1 MSQTTITLAFEQWK
15 AQQGATGEPVL
26 LDEFVFASVPGLDPD
41 QPVDRNETLPPA
53 EQIVHRQAVSRKGV
67 VNDNAVVHSVVLG
80 ADVGD
85 FSFNWIG
92 LLNKA
97 SGTLA
102 MIVHAPLQQK
112 LKTAEGQQGN
122 VLTRS
127 FLMEYNGAQAET
139 GINTPA
145 ETWQIDFTA
154 RMAGMDERQRLENI
168 DIFGAAAFFGD
179 GYLVGKSGNQF
190 YVTKGTGY
198 VAGLRT
204 TLAENL
210 NITVTTRPVKVW
222 LDVCWTGTLTS
233 VWGVQSRI
241 TVADNLADYVQNG
254 VQHYVFAVAG
264 IDENGNITDLRP
276 KGTLNEQQASDALRK
291 HEQSRN
297 HPDATTREKGF
308 VQLSSD
314 TNSESESLA
323 ATPKAVKTAMD
334 NANGRLAKNS
344 NGGDIPDK
352 KQFARTIGAVTSTN
366 ITFNN
371 ASGWYKIATVVMPQ
385 ATSTA
390 VIKLYGGAGFNV
402 GLFEQAAI
410 SELVLRA
417 GNGSPVGIT
426 ATLWRRSPTSA
437 NEVAWVNTSGDNY
450 DIYINIGQHAYWL
463 IAQYDYTGNSNV
475 TLYSIP
481 EYSSVQPGNSTSGQ
495 TYTLFN
501 SLMKPTAGDV
511 GALPITGGRLNGPLG
526 IGTDNALGGNS
537 IVLGDNDTGFKQD
550 GDGIL
555 GIYANNARVGYID
568 NSGLHM
574 SVDVLTNG
582 GIRAGDGKRLSL
594 TSNNNSTMTATFNLW
609 GDANRPT
616 VIELDDDQGWH
627 LYSQRNP
634 DGSIVFTVNG
644 DITANTLRAGGAIYQ
659 NNGDIF
665 GSVWGNSWL
674 SLWINNNFVADV
686 QLGAGTSVTTWN
698 NAGSWPNTPGYV
710 VTSVWKD
717 NQGENIDGINYAP
730 LQKRVGNQWYTV
742 QGGMA

>member
-15 AQQGATGEPVL
+15 AQQGATGESVL
-26 LDEFVFASVPGLDPD
+26 LDEFMFANVPGLDPD

-308 VQLSSD
+308 VQLSSE
-314 TNSESESLA
+314 TNSDSEMLA
-323 ATPKAVKTAMD
+323 ATPKAVKAAMD
-334 NANGRLAKNS
+334 NANGRVPSGRKV
-344 NGGDIPDK
+344 NGHPLSGDITLWASDVKAISADAIGQITDNGTMASANTPGWWRVAVSNPD
-352 KQFARTIGAVTSTN
+352 
-366 ITFNN
+366 
-371 ASGWYKIATVVMPQ
+371 TVADFP
-385 ATSTA
+385 TYPDGS
-390 VIKLYGGAGFNV
+390 KLYSYGYMFVEKIGEVWFQHYYAHMGANAKRQDWGTV
-402 GLFEQAAI
+402 
-410 SELVLRA
+410 
-417 GNGSPVGIT
+417 P
-426 ATLWRRSPTSA
+426 
-437 NEVAWVNTSGDNY
+437 NTSRPWV
-450 DIYINIGQHAYWL
+450 I
-463 IAQYDYTGNSNV
+463 DYNTAN
-475 TLYSIP
+475 
-481 EYSSVQPGNSTSGQ
+481 
-495 TYTLFN
+495 
-501 SLMKPTAGDV
+501 KPSAGDV

-537 IVLGDNDTGFKQD
+537 IVFGDNDTGFKWHSD
-550 GDGIL
+550 GVL
-555 GIYANNARVGYID
+555 GIYANNAQVGYID

-574 SVDVLTNG
+574 LAD
-582 GIRAGDGKRLSL
+582 IRATGVVRAGNGKTLTLSSGNNSALNAGLSL
-594 TSNNNSTMTATFNLW
+594 W
-609 GDANRPT
+609 GGGERPT
-616 VIELDDDQGWH
+616 VIELSDEQGWH
-627 LYSQRNP
+627 LYSQRNT
-634 DGSIVFTVNG
+634 DGSISFTVNG
-644 DITANTLRAGGAIYQ
+644 IVYCNALNIGGAIYQ

-665 GSVWGNSWL
+665 GSLWGNGWL
-674 SLWINNNFVADV
+674 STWIHNNVVKAVRLGPVALSGGLWRDF
-686 QLGAGTSVTTWN
+686 QLGGGQVVTGFHTD
-698 NAGSWPNTPGYV
+698 GSWEMEGNDDKVYYRPIQY
-710 VTSVWKD
+710 
-717 NQGENIDGINYAP
+717 
-730 LQKRVGNQWYTV
+730 LVGDTWV
-742 QGGMA
+742 